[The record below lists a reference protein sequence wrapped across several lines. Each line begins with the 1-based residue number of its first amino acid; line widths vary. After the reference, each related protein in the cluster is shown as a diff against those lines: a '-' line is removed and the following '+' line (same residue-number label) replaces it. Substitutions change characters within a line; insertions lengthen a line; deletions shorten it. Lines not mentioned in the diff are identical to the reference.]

1 MTTPEARGGR
11 SFAADPVV
19 ETPGELS
26 PIWAAQLV
34 SCVVDENVGLPDAAV
49 LTFRDPDHEFLQSTG
64 ITIGTPLKVSVV
76 TVSGQARERLFN
88 GEVTGMEVDRDS
100 TGSFTVV
107 RAYSKAHRLQR
118 GRKVVAYRNMTASA
132 IVRKVAAGAGLTC
145 GTVEAAPVTY
155 KQLSQANVSDWD
167 FLQFL
172 AGESGAQVRVDDK
185 GVLQFTKPEKASGA
199 PAPSTPA
206 TRNPMVLEY
215 GRNLLALR
223 ASLSAADGASQVE
236 VRGWDVI
243 TKKPLV
249 ARKPSVNSDTV
260 VPGLSPALAARFGK
274 SSKLTVTDTPYR
286 TQAETTAVADAVA
299 DQVSAGFGEL
309 EVLAEG
315 NPRLRA
321 GKPVA
326 LGNVGQAFSGKYTA
340 TAVQHV
346 LEPHGGYRTTVWVS
360 ASPDRSLTGLVT
372 GANAPGR
379 GPRMPG
385 LAIGVVTDVR
395 EQGGA
400 QNGGVRLK
408 FPWLD
413 DTYVTDWVRTVQ
425 WGGKG
430 GGGVVSPEVND
441 EVLVGFEQGL
451 LDSPYVIGGL
461 YNGVDKPSPH
471 DIPLID
477 KTTGKVNRRSI
488 VSRSG
493 HRVELLDA
501 RAPGRSGVRLRSADE
516 RLEVFLDNRRDR
528 IELTVYAAK
537 GGTKPLSSVVLDKNG
552 ITLDARQG
560 DVSVSGRNVDING
573 RVGVKIG
580 GRTVDID
587 GSQYVNIKG
596 RTGVTVD
603 GGLLGVLKAKL
614 IRIN

>member
-1 MTTPEARGGR
+1 MTAEARGR
-11 SFAADPVV
+11 LFAADPVV
-19 ETPGELS
+19 ETPAEL
-26 PIWAAQLV
+26 PQIWAAQLV
-34 SCVVDENVGLPDAAV
+34 SCVVDENVGLPDAAQ
-49 LTFRDPDHEFLQSTG
+49 LTFRDPDHEFLQATG

-88 GEVTGMEVDRDS
+88 GEVTALELDRDG

-132 IVRKVAAGAGLTC
+132 IVRKVAAGAGLAC
-145 GTVEAAPVTY
+145 GTVQAAPVTY

-172 AGESGAQVRVDDK
+172 AGESGALVRVDDK
-185 GVLQFTKPEKASGA
+185 GLLQFTKPVKASGA
-199 PAPSTPA
+199 PAPSTSSS
-206 TRNPMVLEY
+206 RDPMVLEY
-215 GRNLLALR
+215 GANLLALR

-236 VRGWDVI
+236 VRGWDVT

-249 ARKPSVNSDTV
+249 SRQPSVISDTV
-260 VPGLSPALAARFGK
+260 VPGLSPSLAAARFGK
-274 SSKLTVTDTPYR
+274 SAKLTVTDTPYR
-286 TQAETTAVADAVA
+286 TLSETTAAADAVSG
-299 DQVSAGFGEL
+299 QVSAGFGEL
-309 EVLAEG
+309 EAVAEG

-360 ASPDRSLTGLVT
+360 AGPDRSLTGLVT
-372 GANAPGR
+372 GADAPGR
-379 GPRMPG
+379 GSRLPG

-395 EQGGA
+395 EIGGA
-400 QNGGVRLK
+400 ENGSVKLK

-413 DTYVTDWVRTVQ
+413 DTYTTDWVRTVQ

-430 GGGVVSPEVND
+430 GGGVFSPEVND

-471 DIPLID
+471 KVPLID
-477 KTTGKVNRRSI
+477 KATGKVNRRSV

-493 HRVELLDA
+493 HRMELLDA
-501 RAPGRSGVRLRSADE
+501 RAPGQSGLRLVSGDE
-516 RLEVFLDNRRDR
+516 RLEVSLDQRRGR
-528 IELTVYAAK
+528 IELTVYAGK
-537 GGTKPLSSVVLDKNG
+537 GRQPLTSVLLDKKG
-552 ITLDARQG
+552 ITLDAGRG
-560 DVSVSGRNVDING
+560 DVSISGANVDIQG

-580 GRTVDID
+580 GRTVSVT
-587 GSQYVNIKG
+587 GSSD
-596 RTGVTVD
+596 VTVD

>member
-1 MTTPEARGGR
+1 MSTSEARGGR
-11 SFAADPVV
+11 AFAADPVI
-19 ETPGELS
+19 ETPAEL
-26 PIWAAQLV
+26 PQIWAAQLV

-49 LTFRDPDHEFLQSTG
+49 ITFRDPDHEFLKATG
-64 ITIGTPLKVSVV
+64 ITIGTPLRVSVV

-88 GEVTGMEVDRDS
+88 GEVTALEVDRDR

-107 RAYSKAHRLQR
+107 RAYSQAHRLQR
-118 GRKVVAYRNMTASA
+118 GRKVVAYRNMTAAA

-145 GTVEAAPVTY
+145 GKVEAAPVTY
-155 KQLSQANVSDWD
+155 QQLSQANVSDWD
-167 FLQFL
+167 FLQYL

-185 GVLQFTKPEKASGA
+185 GLLQFTRPQKASGA

-206 TRNPMVLEY
+206 TRSPMVLEY

-223 ASLSAADGASQVE
+223 ASLSAADGAQSVE
-236 VRGWDVI
+236 VRGWDVT
-243 TKKPLV
+243 TKRPLV
-249 ARKPSVNSDTV
+249 ARQPSVTSDTV
-260 VPGLSPALAARFGK
+260 LPGLSPASAARFGS

-286 TQAETTAVADAVA
+286 TQAETTAVADATA
-299 DQVSAGFGEL
+299 AHVSAGFGEL
-309 EVLAEG
+309 EAVAEG
-315 NPRLRA
+315 NPSLRA

-326 LGNVGQAFSGKYTA
+326 LGNLGQAFSGKYTA

-360 ASPDRSLTGLVT
+360 ASPDRSLAGLVT
-372 GANAPGR
+372 GANAPSR

-395 EQGGA
+395 EPGGA
-400 QNGGVRLK
+400 ENGSVKLK

-413 DTYVTDWVRTVQ
+413 DTYTTDWVRTVQ

-471 DIPLID
+471 DVPLID
-477 KTTGKVNRRSI
+477 RTTGKANRRSV

-501 RAPGRSGVRLRSADE
+501 RAPGRSGVRLTTGDE
-516 RLEVFLDNRRDR
+516 RLEVFLDDRQDR
-528 IELTVYAAK
+528 IELKVYA
-537 GGTKPLSSVVLDKNG
+537 GGRQPLTSVLLDKQG
-552 ITLDARQG
+552 ITLDAGRG
-560 DVSVSGRNVDING
+560 NVSVSGRNVDING
-573 RVGVKIG
+573 TVGVKIG
-580 GRTVDID
+580 GRTVSIN
-587 GSQYVNIKG
+587 GSSD
-596 RTGVTVD
+596 VTVD

>member
-1 MTTPEARGGR
+1 MSTSESGGR
-11 SFAADPVV
+11 SFAADPIV
-19 ETPGELS
+19 EAPGELP

-34 SCVVDENVGLPDAAV
+34 SCVVDENVGLPDTAV
-49 LTFRDPDHEFLQSTG
+49 LTYRDPDHEFLRATG
-64 ITIGTPLKVSVV
+64 VTIGSPLRVSVM
-76 TVSGQARERLFN
+76 TVKGQARERLFN
-88 GEVTGMEVDRDS
+88 GEVTALEIDRDR

-118 GRKVVAYRNMTASA
+118 GRKVVAYRNMTAAA
-132 IVRKVAAGAGLTC
+132 IVRKVAAGAGLAV
-145 GTVEAAPVTY
+145 GKVEAAPVTY

-185 GVLQFTKPEKASGA
+185 GLLQFTKPVKASGA
-199 PAPSTPA
+199 PAPSTSA

-223 ASLSAADGASQVE
+223 ASLSAADGASKVQ
-236 VRGWDVI
+236 VRGWDVT
-243 TKKPLV
+243 TKRPLV
-249 ARKPSVNSDTV
+249 AEQPSVVSDTV
-260 VPGLSPALAARFGK
+260 VPGLSPRFAARFGK
-274 SSKLTVTDTPYR
+274 SAVAVTDTPYR
-286 TQAETTAVADAVA
+286 TQAETTAVAKAAA

-309 EVLAEG
+309 EAVAEG
-315 NPRLRA
+315 NPMLRA

-326 LGNVGQAFSGKYTA
+326 LGNVGQAFSGRYTA

-379 GPRMPG
+379 GPRIPG

-395 EQGGA
+395 EPNGSQRGA
-400 QNGGVRLK
+400 VRLK

-461 YNGVDKPSPH
+461 YNGVDQPSPH
-471 DIPLID
+471 DVPLID
-477 KTTGKVNRRSI
+477 KTSGKVNRRSV

-501 RAPGRSGVRLRSADE
+501 AAPGPSGLRLVTGDE
-516 RLEVFLDNRRDR
+516 RLEVRMDDRRDR
-528 IELTVYAAK
+528 IELTVYA
-537 GGTKPLSSVVLDKNG
+537 GRNRPLTSVLLDGNG
-552 ITLDARQG
+552 ITLDAPRG
-560 DVSVSGRNVDING
+560 TVTVSGRQ
-573 RVGVKIG
+573 
-580 GRTVDID
+580 VDID
-587 GSQYVNIKG
+587 GTAGVSIGG
-596 RTGVTVD
+596 RSVRVSGKSDVTIN
-603 GGLLGVLKAKL
+603 GGLLGVLKARL

>member
-1 MTTPEARGGR
+1 MSGSEPGGR
-11 SFAADPVV
+11 SFAADPIV
-19 ETPGELS
+19 EAPGEL
-26 PIWAAQLV
+26 PQIWAAQLV
-34 SCVVDENVGLPDAAV
+34 SCVVDENVGLPDTAL
-49 LTFRDPDHEFLQSTG
+49 LTYRDPDHEFLRATG
-64 ITIGTPLKVSVV
+64 ITIGSPLRVSVM
-76 TVSGQARERLFN
+76 TVKGQARERLFN
-88 GEVTGMEVDRDS
+88 GEVTALEIDRDR

-118 GRKVVAYRNMTASA
+118 GRKVVAYRNMTAAA
-132 IVRKVAAGAGLTC
+132 IVRKVAAGAGLAV
-145 GTVEAAPVTY
+145 GKVEAAPVTY

-185 GVLQFTKPEKASGA
+185 GLLQFTKPVKASGA
-199 PAPSTPA
+199 PAPSTSS

-223 ASLSAADGASQVE
+223 ASLSAADGASKVQ
-236 VRGWDVI
+236 VRGWDVT
-243 TKKPLV
+243 TKRPLV
-249 ARKPSVNSDTV
+249 AEQPSVVSDTV
-260 VPGLSPALAARFGK
+260 VPGLSPQFAARFGK
-274 SSKLTVTDTPYR
+274 SAVAVTDTPYR
-286 TQAETTAVADAVA
+286 TQAETTAVAKAAA

-309 EVLAEG
+309 EAVAEG
-315 NPRLRA
+315 NPMLRA

-326 LGNVGQAFSGKYTA
+326 LGNVGQAFSGRYTA

-379 GPRMPG
+379 GPRIPG

-395 EQGGA
+395 EPNGSQRGA
-400 QNGGVRLK
+400 VRLK

-461 YNGVDKPSPH
+461 YNGVDQPSPH
-471 DIPLID
+471 DVPLID
-477 KTTGKVNRRSI
+477 KTSGKVNRRSL

-501 RAPGRSGVRLRSADE
+501 AAPGPSGLRLVTGDE
-516 RLEVFLDNRRDR
+516 RLEVRMDDRRDR
-528 IELTVYAAK
+528 IELTVYA
-537 GGTKPLSSVVLDKNG
+537 GRNRPLTSVLMDKNG
-552 ITLDARQG
+552 ITLDAGQG
-560 DVSVSGRNVDING
+560 TVKVSGRQ
-573 RVGVKIG
+573 
-580 GRTVDID
+580 VDID
-587 GSQYVNIKG
+587 GTAGVSIGGRSVRVNG
-596 RTGVTVD
+596 TSDVTVN
-603 GGLLGVLKAKL
+603 GGLLAVLKARL

>member
-11 SFAADPVV
+11 SFAADPVI
-19 ETPGELS
+19 ETPGEL
-26 PIWAAQLV
+26 PRIWAAQLV
-34 SCVVDENVGLPDAAV
+34 SCVVDENMGLPDAAV
-49 LTFRDPDHEFLQSTG
+49 LTFRDPDHEFLRATG
-64 ITIGTPLKVSVV
+64 ITIGTPVRVSVV
-76 TVSGQARERLFN
+76 TVSGQARERLFD
-88 GEVTGMEVDRDS
+88 GEVTGLEVDRDR

-107 RAYSKAHRLQR
+107 RAYSRAHRLQR
-118 GRKVVAYRNMTASA
+118 GRKVVAYRNMTAEA
-132 IVRKVAAGAGLTC
+132 IVRKVAAGAGLAC
-145 GTVEAAPVTY
+145 GRVEAAPVTY
-155 KQLSQANVSDWD
+155 GQLSQANISDWD
-167 FLQFL
+167 FLQYL
-172 AGESGAQVRVDDK
+172 AQESGAQVHVDDK
-185 GVLQFTKPEKASGA
+185 GLLHFAPPQKASGA
-199 PAPSTPA
+199 PAPSTSA

-236 VRGWDVI
+236 VRGWDVT
-243 TKKPLV
+243 TKRPLV
-249 ARKPSVNSDTV
+249 ARAPSVESDTV
-260 VPGLSPALAARFGK
+260 VPGLSPALSARFGR

-286 TQAETTAVADAVA
+286 TQAETTAAADATA
-299 DQVSAGFGEL
+299 AHVSASFGEL
-309 EVLAEG
+309 EAVVEG

-321 GKPVA
+321 GLPVA
-326 LGNVGQAFSGKYTA
+326 LGNVGQAFSGRYTA

-372 GANAPGR
+372 GANAPAR
-379 GPRMPG
+379 SPRMPG

-395 EQGGA
+395 EPGGSQSGA
-400 QNGGVRLK
+400 VRLK

-461 YNGVDKPSPH
+461 YNGVDTPSAH
-471 DIPLID
+471 DVPLVD
-477 KTTGKVNRRSI
+477 GTSGRVNRRSL

-501 RAPGRSGVRLRSADE
+501 RAPGPSGVRLRSADE
-516 RLEVFLDNRRDR
+516 RLEVFLDDRRDR
-528 IELTVYAAK
+528 IELTVYAGRTRQAL
-537 GGTKPLSSVVLDKNG
+537 TSVRLDRKG
-552 ITLDARQG
+552 ITLDAGRG
-560 DVSVSGRNVDING
+560 DVSVSGRNVDIQG
-573 RVGVKIG
+573 RVGVNVA
-580 GRTVDID
+580 GRKVRVS
-587 GSQYVNIKG
+587 GSSE
-596 RTGVTVD
+596 VTVD

>member
-1 MTTPEARGGR
+1 MSPSESGGR
-11 SFAADPVV
+11 SFAADPIV
-19 ETPGELS
+19 EAPGEL
-26 PIWAAQLV
+26 PQIWAAQLV
-34 SCVVDENVGLPDAAV
+34 SCVVDENVGLPDTAV
-49 LTFRDPDHEFLQSTG
+49 LTYRDPDHEFLRATG
-64 ITIGTPLKVSVV
+64 VTIGSPLRVSVM
-76 TVSGQARERLFN
+76 TVKGQARERLFN
-88 GEVTGMEVDRDS
+88 GEVTALEIDRDR

-118 GRKVVAYRNMTASA
+118 GRKVVAYRNMTAAA
-132 IVRKVAAGAGLTC
+132 IVRKVAAGAGLAV
-145 GTVEAAPVTY
+145 GKVEAAPVTY

-185 GVLQFTKPEKASGA
+185 GLLQFTKPVKASGA
-199 PAPSTPA
+199 PAPSTSA
-206 TRNPMVLEY
+206 VRNPMVLEY

-223 ASLSAADGASQVE
+223 ASLSAADGASKVQ
-236 VRGWDVI
+236 VRGWDVT
-243 TKKPLV
+243 TKRPLV
-249 ARKPSVNSDTV
+249 AEQPSVVSDTV
-260 VPGLSPALAARFGK
+260 VPGLSPQFAARFGK
-274 SSKLTVTDTPYR
+274 SAVAVTDTPYR
-286 TQAETTAVADAVA
+286 TQAETTAVAKAA
-299 DQVSAGFGEL
+299 AAQTSAGFGEL
-309 EVLAEG
+309 EAVAEG
-315 NPRLRA
+315 NPLLRA

-326 LGNVGQAFSGKYTA
+326 LGNVGPAFSGRYTA

-379 GPRMPG
+379 GPRIPG

-395 EQGGA
+395 EPNGSQRGA
-400 QNGGVRLK
+400 VRLK

-461 YNGVDKPSPH
+461 YNGVDQPSPH
-471 DIPLID
+471 DVPLID
-477 KTTGKVNRRSI
+477 KTSGKVNRRS
-488 VSRSG
+488 VASRSG

-501 RAPGRSGVRLRSADE
+501 AAPGPSGLRLVTGDE
-516 RLEVFLDNRRDR
+516 RLEVRMDDRRDR
-528 IELTVYAAK
+528 IELTVYA
-537 GGTKPLSSVVLDKNG
+537 GRNRPLTSVLLDKNG
-552 ITLDARQG
+552 ITLDAGQG
-560 DVSVSGRNVDING
+560 TVKVSGRQVDIDAAA
-573 RVGVKIG
+573 GVSIG
-580 GRTVDID
+580 GRSVRVSGTAD
-587 GSQYVNIKG
+587 
-596 RTGVTVD
+596 VTVN
-603 GGLLGVLKAKL
+603 GGLLAVLKARL

>member
-1 MTTPEARGGR
+1 MTTAAERGGR

-19 ETPGELS
+19 ETPGELP

-49 LTFRDPDHEFLQSTG
+49 LTFRDPDHEFLKKTG

-76 TVSGQARERLFN
+76 TVSGKARERLFN
-88 GEVTGMEVDRDS
+88 GEVTALEVDRDR

-132 IVRKVAAGAGLTC
+132 IVRKVAAGAGLAC
-145 GTVEAAPVTY
+145 GTVQAAPITY

-172 AGESGAQVRVDDK
+172 AAESGAQVRVDDK
-185 GVLQFTKPEKASGA
+185 GLLQFTKPVKASGA
-199 PAPSTPA
+199 PAPSTSA

-223 ASLSAADGASQVE
+223 ASLSAADGAQQVE
-236 VRGWDVI
+236 VRGWDVT
-243 TKKPLV
+243 TKRPLV
-249 ARKPSVNSDTV
+249 AKQPSVNSDTV

-286 TQAETTAVADAVA
+286 TQAETKAVADAVA

-309 EVLAEG
+309 EVVAEG
-315 NPRLRA
+315 NPLLRA

-372 GANAPGR
+372 GANAPSR
-379 GPRMPG
+379 GPRIPG

-395 EQGGA
+395 EPAGA
-400 QNGGVRLK
+400 QNGSVKLK

-413 DTYVTDWVRTVQ
+413 DTYTTDWVRTVQ

-471 DIPLID
+471 KVPLID
-477 KTTGKVNRRSI
+477 KATGKVNRRSI

-493 HRVELLDA
+493 HRLELLDA
-501 RAPGRSGVRLRSADE
+501 RAPGQSGLRIVTGDE
-516 RLEVFLDNRRDR
+516 RLEVRLDQRRGE
-528 IELTVYAAK
+528 IELTVYARK
-537 GGTKPLSSVVLDKNG
+537 GSSPLTSVLLDKKG
-552 ITLDARQG
+552 ITLDARRG
-560 DVSVSGRNVDING
+560 NVSVSGRNVDING

-580 GRTVDID
+580 GRTVSVN
-587 GSQYVNIKG
+587 GSSN
-596 RTGVTVD
+596 VTVD
-603 GGLLGVLKAKL
+603 GGLLGVLKARL
-614 IRIN
+614 IKIN

>member
-1 MTTPEARGGR
+1 MSTPEAPGGR
-11 SFAADPVV
+11 SFAADPVI
-19 ETPGELS
+19 ETPAEL
-26 PIWAAQLV
+26 PRIWAAQLV
-34 SCVVDENVGLPDAAV
+34 NCVVDENVGLPDSAV
-49 LTFRDPDHEFLQSTG
+49 LTFRDPDHEFLQKTG

-76 TVSGQARERLFN
+76 TVSGQARARLFS
-88 GEVTGMEVDRDS
+88 GEVTALELDRDR

-107 RAYSKAHRLQR
+107 RAYSRAHRLQR
-118 GRKVVAYRNMTASA
+118 GRKVVAYRNMTAAA
-132 IVRKVAAGAGLTC
+132 IVRKVAAGAGLAC
-145 GTVEAAPVTY
+145 GTVEAEPVTY
-155 KQLSQANVSDWD
+155 QQLSQANVSDWD

-185 GVLQFTKPEKASGA
+185 GMLQFTKPRKASGA

-206 TRNPMVLEY
+206 TRTPMVLEY

-223 ASLSAADGASQVE
+223 ASLSAADGAQQVE
-236 VRGWDVI
+236 VRGWDVAN
-243 TKKPLV
+243 KQPLV
-249 ARKPSVNSDTV
+249 ARKASVDSDTV
-260 VPGLSPALAARFGK
+260 VPGLSPAFAARFGT

-286 TQAETTAVADAVA
+286 THAETKAVADATA
-299 DQVSAGFGEL
+299 AEVSAGFAEL
-309 EVLAEG
+309 EALVEG
-315 NPRLRA
+315 NPKLRA

-395 EQGGA
+395 EPGGA
-400 QNGGVRLK
+400 ESGGVRLK

-430 GGGVVSPEVND
+430 GGGVFSPEVND

-471 DIPLID
+471 DVPLVD
-477 KTTGKVNRRSI
+477 RTTGKVNRRSL

-501 RAPGRSGVRLRSADE
+501 RAPGRSGVRLTSADE

-528 IELTVYAAK
+528 IELTVYAGK
-537 GGTKPLSSVVLDKNG
+537 GRQRPLSSVLLDKKG
-552 ITLDARQG
+552 ITLDAGRG
-560 DVSVSGRNVDING
+560 DVSVSGRNVDIQG

-580 GRTVDID
+580 GRTV
-587 GSQYVNIKG
+587 SVNG
-596 RTGVTVD
+596 ASNVTVD

>member
-1 MTTPEARGGR
+1 MSTAVERGGR
-11 SFAADPVV
+11 SFAADPIV
-19 ETPGELS
+19 ETPAEL
-26 PIWAAQLV
+26 PAVWAAQLV

-49 LTFRDPDHEFLQSTG
+49 LTFRDPDHEFLQETG
-64 ITIGTPLKVSVV
+64 ITIGTPLRVSVE

-88 GEVTGMEVDRDS
+88 GEVTALELDRDR

-107 RAYSKAHRLQR
+107 RACSKAHRLQR
-118 GRKVVAYRNMTASA
+118 GRKVVAYRNMTAAA
-132 IVRKVAAGAGLTC
+132 IVRKVAAGAGLAC
-145 GTVEAAPVTY
+145 GTVQAAPVTY
-155 KQLSQANVSDWD
+155 PQLSQANVSDWD

-172 AGESGAQVRVDDK
+172 AAESGAQVRVDDQ
-185 GVLQFTKPEKASGA
+185 GLLQFTRPEKASGA
-199 PAPSTPA
+199 PAPSTSA

-223 ASLSAADGASQVE
+223 ASLSTADGAQRVE
-236 VRGWDVI
+236 VRGWDVT
-243 TKKPLV
+243 TKRPLV
-249 ARKPSVNSDTV
+249 ARSPSVDSDTV
-260 VPGLSPALAARFGK
+260 LPGLSPAFAARFGT
-274 SSKLTVTDTPYR
+274 SKLTVTDTPYR
-286 TQAETTAVADAVA
+286 TQAETRAVADAVA
-299 DQVSAGFGEL
+299 GQVSAGFGEL
-309 EVLAEG
+309 EALVEG
-315 NPRLRA
+315 NPKLRA

-372 GANAPGR
+372 GANAPSR
-379 GPRMPG
+379 GPRIPG

-395 EQGGA
+395 EPGGTESGA
-400 QNGGVRLK
+400 VRLK

-413 DTYVTDWVRTVQ
+413 DMYVTDWVRTVQ

-461 YNGVDKPSPH
+461 YNGVDEPSPH
-471 DIPLID
+471 DVPLID
-477 KTTGKVNRRSI
+477 PTTGKVNRRSV

-501 RAPGRSGVRLRSADE
+501 RAPGRSGVRLLTADE
-516 RLEVFLDNRRDR
+516 NLEVFLDDRRDR
-528 IELTVYAAK
+528 IELTVYSGK
-537 GGTKPLSSVVLDKNG
+537 GQARRPLSSVVLDEQG
-552 ITLDARQG
+552 ITLDAGQG
-560 DVSVSGRNVDING
+560 DVSVSGRNVDIQG
-573 RVGVKIG
+573 SAGVKIG
-580 GRTVDID
+580 GADVD
-587 GSQYVNIKG
+587 VTG
-596 RTGVTVD
+596 RSGVTVD
-603 GGLLGVLKAKL
+603 GGLLGVLKARL

>member
-1 MTTPEARGGR
+1 MSISGEQGGR

-19 ETPGELS
+19 EVPGELP

-49 LTFRDPDHEFLQSTG
+49 LTFRDPDHEFLTATG

-88 GEVTGMEVDRDS
+88 GEVTALELDRDR

-118 GRKVVAYRNMTASA
+118 GRKVVAYRNMTAAA
-132 IVRKVAAGAGLTC
+132 IVRKVAAGAGLAC
-145 GTVEAAPVTY
+145 GTVQAAPVTY

-172 AGESGAQVRVDDK
+172 AAESGALVRVDDK
-185 GVLQFTKPEKASGA
+185 GLLQFTKPQKASGA
-199 PAPSTPA
+199 PAPSTSA

-223 ASLSAADGASQVE
+223 ASLSAADGAQQVE
-236 VRGWDVI
+236 VRGWDVT
-243 TKKPLV
+243 TKRPLV
-249 ARKPSVNSDTV
+249 SRQPSVNSDTV
-260 VPGLSPALAARFGK
+260 VPGLSPAFAARFGK

-299 DQVSAGFGEL
+299 AQVSAGFGEL
-309 EVLAEG
+309 EVVAEG
-315 NPRLRA
+315 NPKLRA

-326 LGNVGQAFSGKYTA
+326 LGNVGKAFSGKYTA

-346 LEPHGGYRTTVWVS
+346 LEPQGGYRTTVWVG

-372 GANAPGR
+372 GANAPSR

-395 EQGGA
+395 EPGGSER
-400 QNGGVRLK
+400 GSVKLK

-471 DIPLID
+471 DVPLID
-477 KTTGKVNRRSI
+477 RTSGKVNRRSI

-493 HRVELLDA
+493 HRMELLDA
-501 RAPGRSGVRLRSADE
+501 RAPGRSGVRLTTGDE
-516 RLEVFLDNRRDR
+516 RLEVFLDDRRDR
-528 IELTVYAAK
+528 IELKVYA
-537 GGTKPLSSVVLDKNG
+537 GRGSRQPLTSVQLDRKG
-552 ITLDARQG
+552 ITLDAGRG
-560 DVSVSGRNVDING
+560 NVSVSGTNVDING

-580 GRTVDID
+580 GRTVSVS
-587 GSQYVNIKG
+587 GSSN
-596 RTGVTVD
+596 VTVD

>member
-1 MTTPEARGGR
+1 MSTPEARGGR
-11 SFAADPVV
+11 SFAADPVI
-19 ETPGELS
+19 ETPAEL
-26 PIWAAQLV
+26 PRVWAAQLV
-34 SCVVDENVGLPDAAV
+34 NCVVDENVGLPDSAV
-49 LTFRDPDHEFLQSTG
+49 LTFRDPDHEFLQKTG

-76 TVSGQARERLFN
+76 TVSGQAREQLFS
-88 GEVTGMEVDRDS
+88 GEVTALELDRDR

-118 GRKVVAYRNMTASA
+118 GRKVVAYRNMTAAA

-145 GTVEAAPVTY
+145 GTVEAEPVTY
-155 KQLSQANVSDWD
+155 QQLSQANVSDWD

-172 AGESGAQVRVDDK
+172 AGESGAQVRVDDQ
-185 GVLQFTKPEKASGA
+185 GLLQFTKPRKASGA
-199 PAPSTPA
+199 PAPWTPA

-223 ASLSAADGASQVE
+223 ASLSAADGAQQVE
-236 VRGWDVI
+236 VRGWDVAN
-243 TKKPLV
+243 KQPLV

-260 VPGLSPALAARFGK
+260 VPGLSPAFAARFGK

-286 TQAETTAVADAVA
+286 THAETKAVADATAA
-299 DQVSAGFGEL
+299 DVSAGFAEL
-309 EVLAEG
+309 EALVEG
-315 NPRLRA
+315 NPQLRA

-326 LGNVGQAFSGKYTA
+326 LGNVGQAFSGRYTS

-395 EQGGA
+395 EPGGA
-400 QNGGVRLK
+400 ESGGVRLK

-430 GGGVVSPEVND
+430 GGGVFSPEVND

-471 DIPLID
+471 DVPLVD
-477 KTTGKVNRRSI
+477 RTTGKVNRRSL

-501 RAPGRSGVRLRSADE
+501 RAPGRSGVRLTSADE

-528 IELTVYAAK
+528 IELTVYAGK
-537 GGTKPLSSVVLDKNG
+537 GRQRPLSSVLLDKKG
-552 ITLDARQG
+552 ITLDAGRG
-560 DVSVSGRNVDING
+560 DVSVSGRNVDIQG
-573 RVGVKIG
+573 RVGVTIG
-580 GRTVDID
+580 GRTVSVN
-587 GSQYVNIKG
+587 GSSN
-596 RTGVTVD
+596 VTVD